1 MDLDVL
7 PYAGKLAALLA
18 SFMWSFSITIYRAQG
33 QGMPAQTLNLYK
45 LFVALVGF
53 SALVALLQF
62 GPALGWIEQ
71 APRFP
76 ASWQKSGWLM
86 ASGIIGLTLG
96 DTLFFVSIRHL
107 GAALTAALQCLT
119 PPLNALI
126 DWIYLGIPMTTIQ
139 VVGMVIVIV
148 AVAGV
153 VLAGSS
159 NRVGKHLSR
168 AWTFGLLA
176 AVGSALCQAVAYAM
190 QGQLL
195 KNENIFACMILRI
208 GPAFLILAGF
218 AIFSKTG
225 RHGAAMLFSHPR
237 KMGYLTLAAFI
248 GTLIGITL
256 LSYAF
261 QHADTGIVST
271 ISTTYPIWVIP
282 VAAFFLK
289 EYPTPWQVLCTI
301 LAIVGIALLMLP
313 ASFWIGWLPA

>member
-1 MDLDVL
+1 MDTDFL

-18 SFMWSFSITIYRAQG
+18 SFMWSFSITLYRAHG
-33 QGMPAQTLNLYK
+33 QGLPAQTLNLYK

-53 SALVALLQF
+53 SILVTMLQF
-62 GPALGWIEQ
+62 APALGWLEH

-76 ASWQKSGWLM
+76 GSWQKSGWLM

-119 PPLNALI
+119 PPLNAMI
-126 DWIYLGIPMTTIQ
+126 DWFYLGIPMSTIQ
-139 VVGMVIVIV
+139 VVGMVIVVI

-153 VLAGSS
+153 VLAGAS

-168 AWTFGLLA
+168 AWVFGLLA
-176 AVGSALCQAVAYAM
+176 ALGSALCQAIAYAM

-208 GPAFLILAGF
+208 APAFLLLAALACFTKG
-218 AIFSKTG
+218 G
-225 RHGAAMLFSHPR
+225 RLGVGLLVSQPR
-237 KMGYLTLAAFI
+237 KMGYLTLAACI
-248 GTLIGITL
+248 GTLVGITL
-256 LSYAF
+256 LSFAF

-282 VAAFFLK
+282 VAAFFLR
-289 EYPTPWQVLCTI
+289 EYPSPWQVACTL

-313 ASFWIGWLPA
+313 SSIWQGWLIH